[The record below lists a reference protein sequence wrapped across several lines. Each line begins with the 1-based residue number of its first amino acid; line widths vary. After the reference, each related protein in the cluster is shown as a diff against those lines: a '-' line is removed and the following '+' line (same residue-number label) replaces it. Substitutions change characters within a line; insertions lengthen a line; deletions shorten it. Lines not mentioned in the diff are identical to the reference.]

1 MQADMHR
8 LQPIHR
14 KVSASLAYRLDCAR
28 AMVGTP
34 NAAESEPPAKSFST
48 LRLLIFLPSCSSTV
62 IFLIPPSLSLRFRW
76 SLVDG
81 RRLGHIFFLGRLQ
94 KTHQSFSGGILV
106 MMAAVASVGLLVQA
120 TRLEGLL
127 GVHES
132 ESMTMCVP
140 SLANGRHPRHVT
152 ADAAAKGVNPVDRAV
167 LNRGVTAFA

>member
-1 MQADMHR
+1 M
-8 LQPIHR
+8 
-14 KVSASLAYRLDCAR
+14 
-28 AMVGTP
+28 
-34 NAAESEPPAKSFST
+34 
-48 LRLLIFLPSCSSTV
+48 
-62 IFLIPPSLSLRFRW
+62 
-76 SLVDG
+76 DG

-94 KTHQSFSGGILV
+94 KTRQSFSGGILV

-120 TRLEGLL
+120 TRLEGPL

-167 LNRGVTAFA
+167 LNRGVTAFAQPILKQPGLGTNGEEEVGRVYACSNTGLALVDAVAGGADHTNLGMFALLPIKILLIAIS